1 MARCPS
7 VDGAASSAPAAAS
20 SADKSITETTS
31 PNLGDLPT
39 RARRGSHWPRPGLK
53 KDGRVSRA
61 FQHSLV
67 LAGGKLTLEVVG
79 NQGRLSLC
87 ADSLGAGENFP
98 ALVMGAGGPRAPPTW
113 EILVACL
120 SIKLRLE
127 KVGRERRG
135 IKVEEKCGGS
145 RK

>member
-31 PNLGDLPT
+31 PNLGDLP
-39 RARRGSHWPRPGLK
+39 RRVRQGSHWPGFK
-53 KDGRVSRA
+53 KDGRVPQA
-61 FQHSLV
+61 FRHSLI
-67 LAGGKLTLEVVG
+67 LAGGKLTSEVVG
-79 NQGRLSLC
+79 NQGRLSVC
-87 ADSLGAGENFP
+87 ADSLGMSENFP
-98 ALVMGAGGPRAPPTW
+98 AQVMGAGGPRAPPTW

>member
-39 RARRGSHWPRPGLK
+39 RARRGSHWPGLK
-53 KDGRVSRA
+53 NDGRVSRA
-61 FQHSLV
+61 FRHSLV

-79 NQGRLSLC
+79 NQGRLSFC
-87 ADSLGAGENFP
+87 ADSLGVGENFP
-98 ALVMGAGGPRAPPTW
+98 ALVMGAGGPQAPPTW

>member
-7 VDGAASSAPAAAS
+7 VDGAASSAAAS
-20 SADKSITETTS
+20 SADKSITEATS
-31 PNLGDLPT
+31 PNLGDLPR
-39 RARRGSHWPRPGLK
+39 RARRGSQRLGFKKRWQGFLGLSTFIGFGGWK
-53 KDGRVSRA
+53 IDLGSGGGIRVDYHFA
-61 FQHSLV
+61 QTH
-67 LAGGKLTLEVVG
+67 LAGV
-79 NQGRLSLC
+79 
-87 ADSLGAGENFP
+87 GENFP
-98 ALVMGAGGPRAPPTW
+98 ALVRGAGGAQAPPTW

>member
-39 RARRGSHWPRPGLK
+39 RARRGSHWPGLK
-53 KDGRVSRA
+53 NDGRVSRA
-61 FQHSLV
+61 FRHSLV

-79 NQGRLSLC
+79 NQDRLSFC
-87 ADSLGAGENFP
+87 ADSLGVGENFP
-98 ALVMGAGGPRAPPTW
+98 ALVMGAGGPQASPTW